1 MPGRG
6 VEVQFTPSDGAR
18 SRIIV
23 ALLRVKMMRITS
35 VLFSGLLLFA
45 YAGAFDVRA
54 QEIDYSE
61 YDRLMRKYVDARGL
75 VDYKGLKSELGALKT
90 FIDQISDV
98 SPHSHP
104 QQFKDG
110 GEQLRYWM
118 TAYNA
123 WVLYIAASEYPS
135 KSSLWNFLGIFR
147 NRDIKLGGKP
157 MKLGDLEHKIIRAG
171 YKDPRIHFYINCG
184 ASSCP
189 ALRQGT
195 IPQLKTWEALD
206 ESARR
211 FINDAK
217 NVKYDAAA
225 KRLYLSKIF
234 DWFEDDFLN
243 YLKEKRGAQTPH
255 IAQYVLLYLD
265 GPSREELQ
273 KTPLNEIRVSYFS
286 YDKSLNEQ

>member
-1 MPGRG
+1 MR
-6 VEVQFTPSDGAR
+6 ETP
-18 SRIIV
+18 
-23 ALLRVKMMRITS
+23 KMKKRS
-35 VLFSGLLLFA
+35 VLFAGLLLFTCA
-45 YAGAFDVRA
+45 APFSVCA

-61 YDRLMRKYVDARGL
+61 YDRLTREYVDARGL
-75 VDYKGLKSELGALKT
+75 VNYKGLKSELGALKT
-90 FIDQISDV
+90 FIDQISTV

-123 WVLYIAASEYPS
+123 WVMYIAASEYPS
-135 KSSLWNFLGIFR
+135 KSSLWNFLGLFR
-147 NRDIKLGGKP
+147 NRDIKLGGKQ
-157 MKLGDLEHKIIRAG
+157 MKLGDLEHKIIRAA

-189 ALRQGT
+189 ALGQGV
-195 IPQLKTWEALD
+195 IPQLKTSDALD
-206 ESARR
+206 QSARR
-211 FINDAK
+211 FINDVK
-217 NVKYDAAA
+217 HVKYDAAA

-243 YLKEKRGAQTPH
+243 YLKEKNGNQTPH
-255 IAQYVLLYLD
+255 IAQYILLYLD
-265 GPSREELQ
+265 GPSREALL
-273 KTPLNEIRVSYFS
+273 KTPLSEIRVSYFS

>member
-1 MPGRG
+1 MK
-6 VEVQFTPSDGAR
+6 
-18 SRIIV
+18 SR
-23 ALLRVKMMRITS
+23 S
-35 VLFSGLLLFA
+35 VLFAGLLLFA
-45 YAGAFDVRA
+45 FAARFAVYA
-54 QEIDYSE
+54 QEIDYAE
-61 YDRLMRKYVDARGL
+61 YDRLTREYVDARGL
-75 VDYKGLKSELGALKT
+75 VDYKGLKGELGALKI
-90 FIDQISDV
+90 FIDQISAV

-104 QQFKDG
+104 QLFKDG
-110 GEQLRYWM
+110 SEQLRYWM

-135 KSSLWNFLGIFR
+135 KGALWNFLGLFR
-147 NRDIKLGGKP
+147 NRDIKLGGKQ

-189 ALRQGT
+189 ALGRGA
-195 IPQLKTWEALD
+195 IPQLKTLDALD
-206 ESARR
+206 QSARR

-243 YLKEKRGAQTPH
+243 YLKEKNGNQTLH
-255 IAQYVLLYLD
+255 IAQYILLYLD
-265 GPSREELQ
+265 GPSREALQ
-273 KTPLNEIRVSYFS
+273 NTPHNEIRVSYFS